1 MAELAAGAIIRQRR
15 EERELTREQLV
26 EKVDGLSVRVLLDIE
41 VHGRLPRVKTLAGI
55 AKALDLSL
63 DDLLEIESAER
74 AS

>member
-1 MAELAAGAIIRQRR
+1 MIRQRR

-55 AKALDLSL
+55 TKALDLSL
-63 DDLLEIESAER
+63 DDLFGEEAA